1 MQKFNTLKSIP
12 AYLPIVNIDTD
23 MIIPKQFLK
32 TIKRTGLG
40 KNLFFEMR
48 YDDQGKEIG
57 DFILNQNP
65 FNNSKILIA
74 GKNFG
79 CGSSREHA
87 PWALLDFG
95 ITCVI
100 SSSFA
105 DIFYSNC
112 FKNGILPI
120 VLEEEKIK
128 ELSEYANRKEEISID
143 LNENKIVYGNN
154 EIKFDEVKNARYQV
168 VIKNLRDIRDTQ
180 LAHRTVK
187 GVFQDNW
194 DSLVKFVEIDS
205 FTITQRRD
213 SSILDKEMT
222 KRYGGVKTY
231 KDIVIVDTLGLVS
244 VKDSLFGFDDRYLRM
259 MNVPFSKN
267 DQTKFELN
275 AGFLN
280 QNGIDIPV
288 FESFVRKRVILHDQ
302 SLNLV
307 LKENQVQSV
316 DGVNGPTLKIG
327 SMNEVNT
334 NGNWPKN
341 YSKDN

>member
-1 MQKFNTLKSIP
+1 MMKALLFLSPFIAIGIVYYVKTSMQDKHRPYILGSLWLLILVFASLLFKSI
-12 AYLPIVNIDTD
+12 Y
-23 MIIPKQFLK
+23 
-32 TIKRTGLG
+32 
-40 KNLFFEMR
+40 
-48 YDDQGKEIG
+48 
-57 DFILNQNP
+57 
-65 FNNSKILIA
+65 
-74 GKNFG
+74 
-79 CGSSREHA
+79 
-87 PWALLDFG
+87 
-95 ITCVI
+95 
-100 SSSFA
+100 
-105 DIFYSNC
+105 
-112 FKNGILPI
+112 
-120 VLEEEKIK
+120 
-128 ELSEYANRKEEISID
+128 
-143 LNENKIVYGNN
+143 N

-168 VIKNLRDIRDTQ
+168 VIKNLKDIRDTQ

-213 SSILDKEMT
+213 SSVLDKEMT

-244 VKDSLFGFDDRYLRM
+244 VKDSLFGFDDRYLHM
-259 MNVPFSKN
+259 MNIPFSKN
-267 DQTKFELN
+267 DQTRFELK

-288 FESFVRKRVILHDQ
+288 FEAFVRKRVILHDQ

>member
-1 MQKFNTLKSIP
+1 MMKVL
-12 AYLPIVNIDTD
+12 L
-23 MIIPKQFLK
+23 FLSPF
-32 TIKRTGLG
+32 IA
-40 KNLFFEMR
+40 
-48 YDDQGKEIG
+48 IG
-57 DFILNQNP
+57 
-65 FNNSKILIA
+65 
-74 GKNFG
+74 
-79 CGSSREHA
+79 
-87 PWALLDFG
+87 
-95 ITCVI
+95 
-100 SSSFA
+100 
-105 DIFYSNC
+105 
-112 FKNGILPI
+112 
-120 VLEEEKIK
+120 
-128 ELSEYANRKEEISID
+128 
-143 LNENKIVYGNN
+143 IVYYVKTSMQDKHRPYILGSLWVLILVFASLLFNSIYN

-168 VIKNLRDIRDTQ
+168 VIKNLKDIRDTQ

-213 SSILDKEMT
+213 SSVLDKEMT

-267 DQTKFELN
+267 DQTKFELK

-288 FESFVRKRVILHDQ
+288 FEAFVRKRVILHDQ

>member
-1 MQKFNTLKSIP
+1 MMKVLLFLSPFIAIGIVYYVKTSMQDKHRPYILGSLWVLILVFASLLFKSI
-12 AYLPIVNIDTD
+12 Y
-23 MIIPKQFLK
+23 
-32 TIKRTGLG
+32 
-40 KNLFFEMR
+40 
-48 YDDQGKEIG
+48 
-57 DFILNQNP
+57 
-65 FNNSKILIA
+65 
-74 GKNFG
+74 
-79 CGSSREHA
+79 
-87 PWALLDFG
+87 
-95 ITCVI
+95 
-100 SSSFA
+100 
-105 DIFYSNC
+105 
-112 FKNGILPI
+112 
-120 VLEEEKIK
+120 
-128 ELSEYANRKEEISID
+128 
-143 LNENKIVYGNN
+143 N

-168 VIKNLRDIRDTQ
+168 VIKNLKDIRDTQ

-213 SSILDKEMT
+213 SSVLDKEMT

-267 DQTKFELN
+267 DQTRFELK

-341 YSKDN
+341 YSKEN

>member
-1 MQKFNTLKSIP
+1 MMKVLLFLSPFIAIGIIYYVKTSMQDKHRPYILGSLWVLILMFASLLFKSI
-12 AYLPIVNIDTD
+12 Y
-23 MIIPKQFLK
+23 
-32 TIKRTGLG
+32 
-40 KNLFFEMR
+40 
-48 YDDQGKEIG
+48 
-57 DFILNQNP
+57 
-65 FNNSKILIA
+65 
-74 GKNFG
+74 
-79 CGSSREHA
+79 
-87 PWALLDFG
+87 
-95 ITCVI
+95 
-100 SSSFA
+100 
-105 DIFYSNC
+105 
-112 FKNGILPI
+112 
-120 VLEEEKIK
+120 
-128 ELSEYANRKEEISID
+128 
-143 LNENKIVYGNN
+143 N
-154 EIKFDEVKNARYQV
+154 EIKFDEVKNVRYQV
-168 VIKNLRDIRDTQ
+168 VIKNLKDIRDTQ

-213 SSILDKEMT
+213 SSVLDKEMT

-267 DQTKFELN
+267 DQTKFELK

-288 FESFVRKRVILHDQ
+288 FEAFVRKRVILHDQ

>member
-1 MQKFNTLKSIP
+1 MFASLLFKSI
-12 AYLPIVNIDTD
+12 Y
-23 MIIPKQFLK
+23 
-32 TIKRTGLG
+32 
-40 KNLFFEMR
+40 
-48 YDDQGKEIG
+48 
-57 DFILNQNP
+57 
-65 FNNSKILIA
+65 
-74 GKNFG
+74 
-79 CGSSREHA
+79 
-87 PWALLDFG
+87 
-95 ITCVI
+95 
-100 SSSFA
+100 
-105 DIFYSNC
+105 
-112 FKNGILPI
+112 
-120 VLEEEKIK
+120 
-128 ELSEYANRKEEISID
+128 
-143 LNENKIVYGNN
+143 N

-168 VIKNLRDIRDTQ
+168 VIKNLKDIRDTQ

-213 SSILDKEMT
+213 SSVLDKEMT

-288 FESFVRKRVILHDQ
+288 FEAFVRKRVILHDQ

>member
-1 MQKFNTLKSIP
+1 MMKVLLFLSPFIAIGIVFYVKTRMQDKHKPYVLGSLWVLILLFASLLFKSI
-12 AYLPIVNIDTD
+12 
-23 MIIPKQFLK
+23 
-32 TIKRTGLG
+32 
-40 KNLFFEMR
+40 
-48 YDDQGKEIG
+48 YD
-57 DFILNQNP
+57 
-65 FNNSKILIA
+65 
-74 GKNFG
+74 
-79 CGSSREHA
+79 
-87 PWALLDFG
+87 
-95 ITCVI
+95 
-100 SSSFA
+100 
-105 DIFYSNC
+105 
-112 FKNGILPI
+112 
-120 VLEEEKIK
+120 
-128 ELSEYANRKEEISID
+128 
-143 LNENKIVYGNN
+143 

-168 VIKNLRDIRDTQ
+168 VIKKLKDIRDTQ

-187 GVFQDNW
+187 GVFQNNW

-213 SSILDKEMT
+213 SSVLDKEMT

-244 VKDSLFGFDDRYLRM
+244 VKDSLFGFDDRYLNM
-259 MNVPFSKN
+259 MYVPFSKD
-267 DQTKFELN
+267 DQTRFELQ

-288 FESFVRKRVILHDQ
+288 FEAFVKKRVILYDQ

-316 DGVNGPTLKIG
+316 DGVNGPSLKIG

>member
-1 MQKFNTLKSIP
+1 MKVL
-12 AYLPIVNIDTD
+12 L
-23 MIIPKQFLK
+23 FLSPF
-32 TIKRTGLG
+32 IA
-40 KNLFFEMR
+40 
-48 YDDQGKEIG
+48 IG
-57 DFILNQNP
+57 I
-65 FNNSKILIA
+65 
-74 GKNFG
+74 
-79 CGSSREHA
+79 
-87 PWALLDFG
+87 
-95 ITCVI
+95 
-100 SSSFA
+100 
-105 DIFYSNC
+105 IFYVRTKMQDKHKPYVLGGLW
-112 FKNGILPI
+112 FLIL
-120 VLEEEKIK
+120 LFAS
-128 ELSEYANRKEEISID
+128 LLFTSIYD
-143 LNENKIVYGNN
+143 

-168 VIKNLRDIRDTQ
+168 VIKNLKDIRDTQ

-213 SSILDKEMT
+213 SSVIDKEMT

-231 KDIVIVDTLGLVS
+231 KDIVIVDTLGFVS
-244 VKDSLFGFDDRYLRM
+244 VKDSLFGFDDRYLNM
-259 MNVPFSKN
+259 MYVPFSKD
-267 DQTKFELN
+267 DQTRFELQ

-288 FESFVRKRVILHDQ
+288 FEAFVKKRVILYDQ

-316 DGVNGPTLKIG
+316 DGVNGPSLKIG

>member
-1 MQKFNTLKSIP
+1 MMKIFLFLSPFIAIGIVYYVKTRMQDKHRPYVLGSLWLLILVFASFLFKSI
-12 AYLPIVNIDTD
+12 
-23 MIIPKQFLK
+23 
-32 TIKRTGLG
+32 
-40 KNLFFEMR
+40 
-48 YDDQGKEIG
+48 YD
-57 DFILNQNP
+57 
-65 FNNSKILIA
+65 
-74 GKNFG
+74 
-79 CGSSREHA
+79 
-87 PWALLDFG
+87 
-95 ITCVI
+95 
-100 SSSFA
+100 
-105 DIFYSNC
+105 
-112 FKNGILPI
+112 
-120 VLEEEKIK
+120 
-128 ELSEYANRKEEISID
+128 
-143 LNENKIVYGNN
+143 
-154 EIKFDEVKNARYQV
+154 EIKFDEVKNARYQL
-168 VIKNLRDIRDTQ
+168 VIKNLKDIRDTQ

-213 SSILDKEMT
+213 SSVLDKEMT

-231 KDIVIVDTLGLVS
+231 KDIVIVDTLGFIS
-244 VKDSLFGFDDRYLRM
+244 VKDSLFGFDDRYLSM
-259 MNVPFSKN
+259 MYVPFSKD
-267 DQTKFELN
+267 DQTRFQLK

-288 FESFVRKRVILHDQ
+288 FEAFVKKRVILYDQ

-316 DGVNGPTLKIG
+316 DGVNGPSLKIG

>member
-1 MQKFNTLKSIP
+1 MMKVLLFLSPFIAIGIVYYVKTSMQDKHRPYILGSLWVLILVFASLLFKSI
-12 AYLPIVNIDTD
+12 Y
-23 MIIPKQFLK
+23 
-32 TIKRTGLG
+32 
-40 KNLFFEMR
+40 
-48 YDDQGKEIG
+48 
-57 DFILNQNP
+57 
-65 FNNSKILIA
+65 
-74 GKNFG
+74 
-79 CGSSREHA
+79 
-87 PWALLDFG
+87 
-95 ITCVI
+95 
-100 SSSFA
+100 
-105 DIFYSNC
+105 
-112 FKNGILPI
+112 
-120 VLEEEKIK
+120 
-128 ELSEYANRKEEISID
+128 
-143 LNENKIVYGNN
+143 N

-168 VIKNLRDIRDTQ
+168 VIKNLKDIRDTQ

-213 SSILDKEMT
+213 SSVLDKEMT

-267 DQTKFELN
+267 DQTKFELK
-275 AGFLN
+275 AGFLS

-341 YSKDN
+341 YSKNN

>member
-1 MQKFNTLKSIP
+1 MMKVLLFLSPFIAIGIVYYVKTSMQDKHRPYILGSLWVLILVFASLLFKSI
-12 AYLPIVNIDTD
+12 Y
-23 MIIPKQFLK
+23 
-32 TIKRTGLG
+32 
-40 KNLFFEMR
+40 
-48 YDDQGKEIG
+48 
-57 DFILNQNP
+57 
-65 FNNSKILIA
+65 
-74 GKNFG
+74 
-79 CGSSREHA
+79 
-87 PWALLDFG
+87 
-95 ITCVI
+95 
-100 SSSFA
+100 
-105 DIFYSNC
+105 
-112 FKNGILPI
+112 
-120 VLEEEKIK
+120 
-128 ELSEYANRKEEISID
+128 
-143 LNENKIVYGNN
+143 N

-168 VIKNLRDIRDTQ
+168 VIKNLKDIRDTQ

-213 SSILDKEMT
+213 SSVLDKEMT

-267 DQTKFELN
+267 DQTRFELK

-307 LKENQVQSV
+307 LKENQVQSL

>member
-1 MQKFNTLKSIP
+1 MMKVLLFLSPFIAIGIVYYVKTSMQDKHRPYILGSLWVLILVFASLLFKSI
-12 AYLPIVNIDTD
+12 Y
-23 MIIPKQFLK
+23 
-32 TIKRTGLG
+32 
-40 KNLFFEMR
+40 
-48 YDDQGKEIG
+48 
-57 DFILNQNP
+57 
-65 FNNSKILIA
+65 
-74 GKNFG
+74 
-79 CGSSREHA
+79 
-87 PWALLDFG
+87 
-95 ITCVI
+95 
-100 SSSFA
+100 
-105 DIFYSNC
+105 
-112 FKNGILPI
+112 
-120 VLEEEKIK
+120 
-128 ELSEYANRKEEISID
+128 
-143 LNENKIVYGNN
+143 N

-168 VIKNLRDIRDTQ
+168 VIKNLKDIRDTQ

-213 SSILDKEMT
+213 SSVLDKEMT

-244 VKDSLFGFDDRYLRM
+244 VKDSLFGFDDRYIRM

-267 DQTKFELN
+267 DQTKFELK

-288 FESFVRKRVILHDQ
+288 FEAFVRKRVILHDQ

>member
-1 MQKFNTLKSIP
+1 MMQVLLFLSPFIAIGIVFYVRTRMQDKHKPYVLGGLWVLILLFASLLFTSI
-12 AYLPIVNIDTD
+12 
-23 MIIPKQFLK
+23 
-32 TIKRTGLG
+32 
-40 KNLFFEMR
+40 
-48 YDDQGKEIG
+48 YD
-57 DFILNQNP
+57 
-65 FNNSKILIA
+65 
-74 GKNFG
+74 
-79 CGSSREHA
+79 
-87 PWALLDFG
+87 
-95 ITCVI
+95 
-100 SSSFA
+100 
-105 DIFYSNC
+105 
-112 FKNGILPI
+112 
-120 VLEEEKIK
+120 
-128 ELSEYANRKEEISID
+128 
-143 LNENKIVYGNN
+143 
-154 EIKFDEVKNARYQV
+154 EIKFDEIKNARYQV
-168 VIKNLRDIRDTQ
+168 VIKNLKDIRDTQ

-213 SSILDKEMT
+213 SSVLDKEMT

-231 KDIVIVDTLGLVS
+231 KDIVIVDTLGFVS
-244 VKDSLFGFDDRYLRM
+244 VKDSLFGFDDRYLNM
-259 MNVPFSKN
+259 MYVPFSKD
-267 DQTKFELN
+267 DQTRFELQ

-288 FESFVRKRVILHDQ
+288 FEAFVKKRVILYDQ

-316 DGVNGPTLKIG
+316 DGVNGPSLKIG

>member
-1 MQKFNTLKSIP
+1 MMKVL
-12 AYLPIVNIDTD
+12 L
-23 MIIPKQFLK
+23 FLSPF
-32 TIKRTGLG
+32 IA
-40 KNLFFEMR
+40 
-48 YDDQGKEIG
+48 IG
-57 DFILNQNP
+57 
-65 FNNSKILIA
+65 
-74 GKNFG
+74 
-79 CGSSREHA
+79 
-87 PWALLDFG
+87 
-95 ITCVI
+95 
-100 SSSFA
+100 
-105 DIFYSNC
+105 
-112 FKNGILPI
+112 I
-120 VLEEEKIK
+120 VLYVRTKMQDKHKPYVLGGLWFLI
-128 ELSEYANRKEEISID
+128 LLFASLLFTSIYD
-143 LNENKIVYGNN
+143 

-168 VIKNLRDIRDTQ
+168 VIKNLKDIRDTQ

-213 SSILDKEMT
+213 SSVIDKEMT

-231 KDIVIVDTLGLVS
+231 KDIVIVDTLGFVS
-244 VKDSLFGFDDRYLRM
+244 VKDSLFGFDDRYLNM
-259 MNVPFSKN
+259 MYVPFSKD
-267 DQTKFELN
+267 DQTRFELQ

-288 FESFVRKRVILHDQ
+288 FEAFVKKRVILYDQ

-316 DGVNGPTLKIG
+316 DGVNGPSLKIG

>member
-1 MQKFNTLKSIP
+1 MMKVLLFLSPFIAIGILYYVKTSMQNKHRPYILGSLWVLILVFASLLFKSI
-12 AYLPIVNIDTD
+12 Y
-23 MIIPKQFLK
+23 
-32 TIKRTGLG
+32 
-40 KNLFFEMR
+40 
-48 YDDQGKEIG
+48 
-57 DFILNQNP
+57 
-65 FNNSKILIA
+65 
-74 GKNFG
+74 
-79 CGSSREHA
+79 
-87 PWALLDFG
+87 
-95 ITCVI
+95 
-100 SSSFA
+100 
-105 DIFYSNC
+105 
-112 FKNGILPI
+112 
-120 VLEEEKIK
+120 
-128 ELSEYANRKEEISID
+128 
-143 LNENKIVYGNN
+143 N

-213 SSILDKEMT
+213 SSVLDKEMT

>member
-1 MQKFNTLKSIP
+1 MMKVLLFLSPFIAIGIVYYVKTSMQDKHRPYILGSLWVIILVFASLLFKSI
-12 AYLPIVNIDTD
+12 Y
-23 MIIPKQFLK
+23 
-32 TIKRTGLG
+32 
-40 KNLFFEMR
+40 
-48 YDDQGKEIG
+48 
-57 DFILNQNP
+57 
-65 FNNSKILIA
+65 
-74 GKNFG
+74 
-79 CGSSREHA
+79 
-87 PWALLDFG
+87 
-95 ITCVI
+95 
-100 SSSFA
+100 
-105 DIFYSNC
+105 
-112 FKNGILPI
+112 
-120 VLEEEKIK
+120 
-128 ELSEYANRKEEISID
+128 
-143 LNENKIVYGNN
+143 N

-168 VIKNLRDIRDTQ
+168 VIKNLKDIRDTQ

-213 SSILDKEMT
+213 SSVLDKEMT

>member
-1 MQKFNTLKSIP
+1 MMKVLLFLSPFIAIGIVYYVKTSMQDKHRPYIFGSLWVLILVFASLLFKSI
-12 AYLPIVNIDTD
+12 Y
-23 MIIPKQFLK
+23 
-32 TIKRTGLG
+32 
-40 KNLFFEMR
+40 
-48 YDDQGKEIG
+48 
-57 DFILNQNP
+57 
-65 FNNSKILIA
+65 
-74 GKNFG
+74 
-79 CGSSREHA
+79 
-87 PWALLDFG
+87 
-95 ITCVI
+95 
-100 SSSFA
+100 
-105 DIFYSNC
+105 
-112 FKNGILPI
+112 
-120 VLEEEKIK
+120 
-128 ELSEYANRKEEISID
+128 
-143 LNENKIVYGNN
+143 N

-168 VIKNLRDIRDTQ
+168 VIKNLKDIRDTQ

-213 SSILDKEMT
+213 SSVLDKEMT

-267 DQTKFELN
+267 DQTKFELK

-341 YSKDN
+341 YSKEN

>member
-1 MQKFNTLKSIP
+1 MMKVLLFLSPFIAIGIVYYVKTSMQDKHRPYILGSLWVVILVFASLLFKSI
-12 AYLPIVNIDTD
+12 Y
-23 MIIPKQFLK
+23 
-32 TIKRTGLG
+32 
-40 KNLFFEMR
+40 
-48 YDDQGKEIG
+48 
-57 DFILNQNP
+57 
-65 FNNSKILIA
+65 
-74 GKNFG
+74 
-79 CGSSREHA
+79 
-87 PWALLDFG
+87 
-95 ITCVI
+95 
-100 SSSFA
+100 
-105 DIFYSNC
+105 
-112 FKNGILPI
+112 
-120 VLEEEKIK
+120 
-128 ELSEYANRKEEISID
+128 
-143 LNENKIVYGNN
+143 N

-168 VIKNLRDIRDTQ
+168 VIKNLKDIRDTQ

-213 SSILDKEMT
+213 SSVLDKEMT

-267 DQTKFELN
+267 DQTKFELK

>member
-1 MQKFNTLKSIP
+1 MMKVLLFLSPFIAIGIVYYVKTSMQDKHRPYILGSLWVLILVFASLLFKSI
-12 AYLPIVNIDTD
+12 Y
-23 MIIPKQFLK
+23 
-32 TIKRTGLG
+32 
-40 KNLFFEMR
+40 
-48 YDDQGKEIG
+48 
-57 DFILNQNP
+57 
-65 FNNSKILIA
+65 
-74 GKNFG
+74 
-79 CGSSREHA
+79 
-87 PWALLDFG
+87 
-95 ITCVI
+95 
-100 SSSFA
+100 
-105 DIFYSNC
+105 
-112 FKNGILPI
+112 
-120 VLEEEKIK
+120 
-128 ELSEYANRKEEISID
+128 
-143 LNENKIVYGNN
+143 N

-168 VIKNLRDIRDTQ
+168 VIKNLKDIRDTQ

-213 SSILDKEMT
+213 SSVLDKEMT

-267 DQTKFELN
+267 DQTKFELK

-341 YSKDN
+341 YSKEN

>member
-1 MQKFNTLKSIP
+1 MMKVLLFLSPFIAIGIVYYVKTSMQDKHRPYILGSLWVLILVFASLLFKSI
-12 AYLPIVNIDTD
+12 Y
-23 MIIPKQFLK
+23 
-32 TIKRTGLG
+32 
-40 KNLFFEMR
+40 
-48 YDDQGKEIG
+48 
-57 DFILNQNP
+57 
-65 FNNSKILIA
+65 
-74 GKNFG
+74 
-79 CGSSREHA
+79 
-87 PWALLDFG
+87 
-95 ITCVI
+95 
-100 SSSFA
+100 
-105 DIFYSNC
+105 
-112 FKNGILPI
+112 
-120 VLEEEKIK
+120 
-128 ELSEYANRKEEISID
+128 
-143 LNENKIVYGNN
+143 N

-168 VIKNLRDIRDTQ
+168 VIKNLKDIRDTQ

-213 SSILDKEMT
+213 SSVLDKEMT

-267 DQTKFELN
+267 DQTKFELK
-275 AGFLN
+275 AGVLN

>member
-1 MQKFNTLKSIP
+1 MMKVLLFLSPFIAIGIVYYVKTSMQDKHRPYILGSLWVLILVFASLLFKSI
-12 AYLPIVNIDTD
+12 Y
-23 MIIPKQFLK
+23 
-32 TIKRTGLG
+32 
-40 KNLFFEMR
+40 
-48 YDDQGKEIG
+48 
-57 DFILNQNP
+57 
-65 FNNSKILIA
+65 
-74 GKNFG
+74 
-79 CGSSREHA
+79 
-87 PWALLDFG
+87 
-95 ITCVI
+95 
-100 SSSFA
+100 
-105 DIFYSNC
+105 
-112 FKNGILPI
+112 
-120 VLEEEKIK
+120 
-128 ELSEYANRKEEISID
+128 
-143 LNENKIVYGNN
+143 N

-168 VIKNLRDIRDTQ
+168 VIKNLKDIRDTQ

-213 SSILDKEMT
+213 SSVLDKEMT

-231 KDIVIVDTLGLVS
+231 KDIIIIDTLGLVS

-267 DQTKFELN
+267 DQTKFELK

>member
-1 MQKFNTLKSIP
+1 MMKVLLFLSPFIAIGIVFYVKTRMQDKHKPYVLGSLWVLILLFASLLFKSI
-12 AYLPIVNIDTD
+12 
-23 MIIPKQFLK
+23 
-32 TIKRTGLG
+32 
-40 KNLFFEMR
+40 
-48 YDDQGKEIG
+48 YD
-57 DFILNQNP
+57 
-65 FNNSKILIA
+65 
-74 GKNFG
+74 
-79 CGSSREHA
+79 
-87 PWALLDFG
+87 
-95 ITCVI
+95 
-100 SSSFA
+100 
-105 DIFYSNC
+105 
-112 FKNGILPI
+112 
-120 VLEEEKIK
+120 
-128 ELSEYANRKEEISID
+128 
-143 LNENKIVYGNN
+143 

-168 VIKNLRDIRDTQ
+168 VIKKLKDIRDTQ

-187 GVFQDNW
+187 GVFQNNW

-213 SSILDKEMT
+213 SSVLDKEMT

-231 KDIVIVDTLGLVS
+231 KDIVIVDTLGFVS
-244 VKDSLFGFDDRYLRM
+244 VKDSLFGFDDRYLNM
-259 MNVPFSKN
+259 MYVPFSKD
-267 DQTKFELN
+267 DQTRFELQ

-288 FESFVRKRVILHDQ
+288 FEAFVKKRIILYDQ

-316 DGVNGPTLKIG
+316 DGVNGSSLKIG